1 MALRRPVKAQTMLS
15 KIQSNMDLDDIT
27 FQEFIKELRYRV
39 AMEYGY
45 IMSNSSYDD
54 MVLDLVQLGELSPD
68 ILPLVKFEKDDK

>member
-1 MALRRPVKAQTMLS
+1 MVSRRPVKAQTMLS
-15 KIQSNMDLDDIT
+15 KIQHNMDCDDMP
-27 FQEFIKELRYRV
+27 FQEFIQELRHSV